1 MWPRAVES
9 TKVNHNERA
18 SSYFCNSDRNDRSAP
33 NALTS
38 RFRPRRGRDQRTHNP
53 SGSLCLSAWYTLLTR
68 GQPFGRCRTL
78 RSSCDGGFLGQS
90 LPLAP
95 LRRGPRR
102 TPRSTL
108 APETWPA
115 RPVPRVRARP
125 RRRPSRI
132 PRRLSVTPGVHITL
146 FAPRSRSRRGP
157 RPADPAARRR
167 PSARSLCRADP
178 LVLGRPALKRSAA
191 RCCGFCSTRCSYSP
205 RLPLRVP
212 RHGLR

>member
-1 MWPRAVES
+1 MLIKACIHTRLS
-9 TKVNHNERA
+9 TR
-18 SSYFCNSDRNDRSAP
+18 
-33 NALTS
+33 
-38 RFRPRRGRDQRTHNP
+38 RPRRRQYSWTTTGQVGSVRYLRGR
-53 SGSLCLSAWYTLLTR
+53 SLVE
-68 GQPFGRCRTL
+68 
-78 RSSCDGGFLGQS
+78 RSVRRGQS
-90 LPLAP
+90 LPRAP

-132 PRRLSVTPGVHITL
+132 PRRLSVTPVHITL

-167 PSARSLCRADP
+167 SSARSLCRADP
-178 LVLGRPALKRSAA
+178 LVLGRTALKRSAA